1 MVKPQALTP
10 CPPFAYP
17 TLERALG
24 ADLELIPVTT
34 LADAVGMLERN
45 RDLSVV
51 ICGVHFDESRMYDL
65 LRWVRSRLPKLP
77 FVCVRILDAELP
89 RISLEAIELA
99 AHTLGAAAFI
109 DFPDLVAQR
118 GEKEAEQELRRAVLA
133 QVKGLTTEEPTVARQ
148 N

>member
-65 LRWVRSRLPKLP
+65 LRCVRSRFPQLP
-77 FVCVRILDAELP
+77 FVCVRILNAELP

-99 AHTLGAAAFI
+99 ARTLGAAAFI

-133 QVKGLTTEEPTVARQ
+133 QASEMRTPPKSLAAT
-148 N
+148 

>member
-1 MVKPQALTP
+1 MVKQTALAA

-24 ADLELIPVTT
+24 ADFELIPVTT
-34 LADAVGMLERN
+34 MADAVGVLERN

-51 ICGVHFDESRMYDL
+51 ICGVYFDESRMHDL
-65 LRWVRSRLPKLP
+65 LRCVRSRFPKLP
-77 FVCVRILDAELP
+77 FVCVRILSTELP
-89 RISLEAIELA
+89 RVARDAIELA
-99 AHTLGAAAFI
+99 ARTLGAAAFI

-133 QVKGLTTEEPTVARQ
+133 QASEMRTPPKSLAAT
-148 N
+148 

>member
-1 MVKPQALTP
+1 MVKPTAVGA
-10 CPPFAYP
+10 CPPFAYL

-34 LADAVGMLERN
+34 MADAVRVLERN

-51 ICGVHFDESRMYDL
+51 ICGVYFDESRMHDL
-65 LRWVRSRLPKLP
+65 LRCVRSRFPKLP
-77 FVCVRILDAELP
+77 FVCVRILTAELP
-89 RISLEAIELA
+89 RVARDSIELA
-99 AHTLGAAAFI
+99 ARTLGAADFI
-109 DFPDLVAQR
+109 DFPDLVGQR

-133 QVKGLTTEEPTVARQ
+133 QAKGMTTEKAAGARQ